1 MGYLVEMAPGDNI
14 VAFLKDRRLGAWG
27 RVVASHD
34 PKVFEPQ
41 FTWPEGDREFGRVVR
56 VAWDDSTSPP
66 PTMAA
71 RMKPDDTRGFSSQST
86 INRLSDEAF
95 DRLKAI
101 LADHSRWEPI
111 AELAEEKL
119 VDDQPDL
126 MGDHDWV
133 PPLRESALR
142 RILARDLSLVEPGLK
157 PFDPERGAEDYSIE
171 VGRMDLFCRD
181 RDDNPV
187 VIELKRDDACDAV
200 VGQLARYMGYVGEHH
215 LPPGGRVRGIIISH
229 DVDETLRYA
238 IKAVAGAELLTYEVE
253 VRVHKF
259 QTAS

>member
-1 MGYLVEMAPGDNI
+1 
-14 VAFLKDRRLGAWG
+14 
-27 RVVASHD
+27 
-34 PKVFEPQ
+34 
-41 FTWPEGDREFGRVVR
+41 
-56 VAWDDSTSPP
+56 
-66 PTMAA
+66 
-71 RMKPDDTRGFSSQST
+71 
-86 INRLSDEAF
+86 
-95 DRLKAI
+95 
-101 LADHSRWEPI
+101 
-111 AELAEEKL
+111 
-119 VDDQPDL
+119 
-126 MGDHDWV
+126 V

-157 PFDPERGAEDYSIE
+157 PFDPERGAEEYSVE

-181 RDDNPV
+181 KDDNPV
-187 VIELKRDDACDAV
+187 VIELKKDDACDAV

-229 DVDETLRYA
+229 DADETLRYA